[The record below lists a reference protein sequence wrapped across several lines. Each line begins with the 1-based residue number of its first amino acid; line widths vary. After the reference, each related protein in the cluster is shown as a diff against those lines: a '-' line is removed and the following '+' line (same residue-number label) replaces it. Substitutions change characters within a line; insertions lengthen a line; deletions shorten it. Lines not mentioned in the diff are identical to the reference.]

1 MDRDRT
7 SLAQSRPTRSAN
19 TSARNRPGFTLIELL
34 VVIAIIAILAAI
46 LFPVFA
52 NAKRRGLTITCGSN
66 LQQIAKAVVMYT
78 NDHNGFVPRVVDL
91 YGNGNP
97 NPNAVNSAWL
107 TTSGPYRDLESYI
120 KSAKIF
126 QCPGPQCDLC
136 YQNGKRLEVDYR
148 FNEQLNF
155 SYSPGKR
162 YMIKKFDQCT
172 YPNRFYIVSDRH
184 SRHHYERNAAGQNDW
199 VMVMVMADGH
209 LALNV
214 KPYNVAF
221 QDSRPAGA
229 AGKYK
234 YDHWD
239 FPSCHADDAKYM
251 TQYY

>member
-7 SLAQSRPTRSAN
+7 SLAQSRPTHSAN
-19 TSARNRPGFTLIELL
+19 TSARNRLGFTLIELL

-126 QCPGPQCDLC
+126 QCPGPQIRWS
-136 YQNGKRLEVDYR
+136 G
-148 FNEQLNF
+148 
-155 SYSPGKR
+155 P
-162 YMIKKFDQCT
+162 
-172 YPNRFYIVSDRH
+172 
-184 SRHHYERNAAGQNDW
+184 
-199 VMVMVMADGH
+199 
-209 LALNV
+209 
-214 KPYNVAF
+214 
-221 QDSRPAGA
+221 
-229 AGKYK
+229 
-234 YDHWD
+234 
-239 FPSCHADDAKYM
+239 
-251 TQYY
+251 